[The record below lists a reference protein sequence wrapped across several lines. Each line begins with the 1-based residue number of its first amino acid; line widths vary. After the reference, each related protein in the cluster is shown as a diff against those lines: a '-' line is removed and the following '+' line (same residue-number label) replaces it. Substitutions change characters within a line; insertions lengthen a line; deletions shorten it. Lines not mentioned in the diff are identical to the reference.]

1 MKILIPERY
10 KVQWIKGSRAAPPHK
25 GKRSRIWEWGPVIF
39 KQLIFADSGQ
49 RKSPNTLLAIEGFPK
64 GYVEK

>member
-1 MKILIPERY
+1 
-10 KVQWIKGSRAAPPHK
+10 
-25 GKRSRIWEWGPVIF
+25 
-39 KQLIFADSGQ
+39 LIFADSGQ